1 MYRIGRA
8 PVLVVAERVLA
19 TGPPEE
25 ILRALYFTP
34 VGFSHFFLHKKKKKK
49 KARFKASHWT
59 GNSLRDML
67 DIGQGS

>member
-1 MYRIGRA
+1 MF
-8 PVLVVAERVLA
+8 VVAERVLA

-34 VGFSHFFLHKKKKKK
+34 VGFSHFFLHKKKKK
-49 KARFKASHWT
+49 ARFKASHWT